1 MPLVGLTQLNIPPG
15 NNQYYQ
21 FNTSYEV
28 ERGDSYFVIANNTF
42 EGLSTCQAL
51 QDQNN
56 IPEGDL
62 MPGNDLNVPLR
73 CACPSKNQTEQ
84 GVKYLLSYPVASNDI
99 VWLIGERF
107 GVSKPSSNQTSEPSP
122 PPPPSS
128 SSSSSGSS
136 SKTWV
141 HAVVG
146 VVGGIALISLVLC
159 AIIFRRLYLKVN
171 KKKDDSVI
179 VSDSFVAVAIEKPQ
193 EKKLEEESEN
203 LAEIISGIGQSFKV
217 YRYKELR
224 SATNGFSPTC
234 CIKGSVYRGFI
245 NGDLAAIRK
254 IDGDVSKEIELLTK
268 VNRSNVIRLSGVCF
282 NEGYWYLYY
291 EYAANGNLSD
301 WINIKGKFISWTQRI
316 QIALDVA
323 TGLDYLHSFTSPPH
337 VHKDLNGQA
346 KIANF
351 GLARSVER
359 EGSEGEQYV
368 MTRHI
373 VGTRGYMAPEYLEYM
388 LDVYAFGVL
397 MLEMLNGKDVADV
410 YAEGNIVNLVDVLS
424 AMLDEEGED
433 LRLSESIDPSLQGNY
448 PMELAVFVSR
458 MIRTCIK
465 KDPANRPD
473 MHEIV
478 SSLSKALD
486 SSLRWETSMERKF

>member
-1 MPLVGLTQLNIPPG
+1 MKNPREMRDRDLPLTNQAPSLPFFFLKTQPPTLRVIG

-107 GVSKPSSNQTSEPSP
+107 GVSSETIVEANTLSSQQPPSSNQTSEPSP
-122 PPPPSS
+122 PPPPPS

-159 AIIFRRLYLKVN
+159 AIIFRRLYLKGN

-282 NEGYWYLYY
+282 NEGYWYLCY

-337 VHKDLNGQA
+337 VHKDLKSGNILLDSDFRA

-359 EGSEGEQYV
+359 EGSEGEKYV

-373 VGTRGYMAPEYLEYM
+373 VGTREYLEYGLVSTK

-397 MLEMLNGKDVADV
+397 MLEMLTGKDVADV

-424 AMLDEEGED
+424 AVLDEEGED
-433 LRLSESIDPSLQGNY
+433 LRLSEFIDPSL
-448 PMELAVFVSR
+448 L
-458 MIRTCIK
+458 
-465 KDPANRPD
+465 
-473 MHEIV
+473 
-478 SSLSKALD
+478 
-486 SSLRWETSMERKF
+486 

>member
-1 MPLVGLTQLNIPPG
+1 M
-15 NNQYYQ
+15 
-21 FNTSYEV
+21 
-28 ERGDSYFVIANNTF
+28 
-42 EGLSTCQAL
+42 
-51 QDQNN
+51 
-56 IPEGDL
+56 
-62 MPGNDLNVPLR
+62 
-73 CACPSKNQTEQ
+73 
-84 GVKYLLSYPVASNDI
+84 
-99 VWLIGERF
+99 
-107 GVSKPSSNQTSEPSP
+107 
-122 PPPPSS
+122 
-128 SSSSSGSS
+128 
-136 SKTWV
+136 

-337 VHKDLNGQA
+337 VHKDLNGQ
-346 KIANF
+346 
-351 GLARSVER
+351 
-359 EGSEGEQYV
+359 
-368 MTRHI
+368 
-373 VGTRGYMAPEYLEYM
+373 
-388 LDVYAFGVL
+388 
-397 MLEMLNGKDVADV
+397 
-410 YAEGNIVNLVDVLS
+410 
-424 AMLDEEGED
+424 
-433 LRLSESIDPSLQGNY
+433 
-448 PMELAVFVSR
+448 
-458 MIRTCIK
+458 
-465 KDPANRPD
+465 
-473 MHEIV
+473 
-478 SSLSKALD
+478 
-486 SSLRWETSMERKF
+486 

>member
-107 GVSKPSSNQTSEPSP
+107 GVSKPSSNQTSEPSPP

-337 VHKDLNGQA
+337 VHKDLNGQV
-346 KIANF
+346 F
-351 GLARSVER
+351 GIYGLVS
-359 EGSEGEQYV
+359 
-368 MTRHI
+368 TK
-373 VGTRGYMAPEYLEYM
+373 